1 MDMKDNKEINY
12 IAKHYQEG
20 RFAVEPALRR
30 IRPEALRRWSPVRI
44 AAALAA
50 AVVLS
55 ATAAVL
61 VHNDFFMDSKPTVE
75 QETTESVAAEAV
87 VRVIDF
93 EEAPLPEVVEKI
105 KEVYGVEV
113 AGVPENADGYVLS
126 LHYEGSATDLLE
138 TINDILETDMTVKK

>member
-1 MDMKDNKEINY
+1 MENKDIDY
-12 IAKHYQEG
+12 IAKHYEKG
-20 RFAVEPALRR
+20 RFALEPALRR
-30 IRPEALRRWSPVRI
+30 IHPAAMRRWSPVRI

-61 VHNDFFMDSKPTVE
+61 VHNDFFVDSKPKVE
-75 QETTESVAAEAV
+75 QTPAESIAAKDV

-93 EEAPLPEVVEKI
+93 EETPLPVVVEKI

-113 AGVPENADGYVLS
+113 AGLPENADGYVLS
-126 LHYEGSATDLLE
+126 LHYEGSATDLVE
-138 TINDILETDMTVKK
+138 TINDILETDMTVKE

>member
-1 MDMKDNKEINY
+1 MKDNKDIDY
-12 IAKHYQEG
+12 IAKHYQAG

-30 IRPEALRRWSPVRI
+30 IRPEALRRWTPMRI

-50 AVVLS
+50 AIVLS

-61 VHNDFFMDSKPTVE
+61 VHNDFFIDSTPAAV
-75 QETTESVAAEAV
+75 QEPAETVAAEAV

-93 EEAPLPEVVEKI
+93 EEAPLPVVVEKI
-105 KEVYGVEV
+105 KDVYGVEV
-113 AGVPENADGYVLS
+113 TGLPENAEDYILS
-126 LHYEGSATDLLE
+126 LHYEGSSTDLLE